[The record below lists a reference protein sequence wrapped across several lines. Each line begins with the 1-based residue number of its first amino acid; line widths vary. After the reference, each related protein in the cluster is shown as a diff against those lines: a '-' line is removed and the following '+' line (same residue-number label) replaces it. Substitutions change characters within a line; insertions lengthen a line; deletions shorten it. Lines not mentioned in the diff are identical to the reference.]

1 MQKLLPFIR
10 KTIKTLEITYCK
22 WKTLQVDLKLKIF
35 FLDITLKIIYIG
47 ISIRKRIDM
56 ETITIPKE
64 EYTRLR
70 KENELLKDNQFLKK
84 VDELL
89 TLLLLDKYQLIL
101 TDYTDDLAEYS
112 LNSIEDW
119 DVKESG
125 WDHV

>member
-1 MQKLLPFIR
+1 M
-10 KTIKTLEITYCK
+10 
-22 WKTLQVDLKLKIF
+22 D
-35 FLDITLKIIYIG
+35 
-47 ISIRKRIDM
+47 
-56 ETITIPKE
+56 TITIPKE

-89 TLLLLDKYQLIL
+89 TLLFLDKYQLVL

-112 LNSIEDW
+112 LNSVDDW
-119 DVKESG
+119 DVNESG

>member
-1 MQKLLPFIR
+1 M
-10 KTIKTLEITYCK
+10 
-22 WKTLQVDLKLKIF
+22 D
-35 FLDITLKIIYIG
+35 
-47 ISIRKRIDM
+47 
-56 ETITIPKE
+56 TITIPKE

-89 TLLLLDKYQLIL
+89 TLLFLDKYHLVL
-101 TDYTDDLAEYS
+101 TDYTEDLVEYS
-112 LNSIEDW
+112 LASIDDW